1 MIRALIGGVV
11 AAGVLAVASVS
22 SHAQDSRPV
31 LNLDTAQ
38 QMASAC
44 LALAKTEG
52 WPMHVAIV
60 DNHGNLKLYAR
71 MDGTSLLPQKIA
83 IMKAETS
90 ASFPVSTK
98 QIAGFGFPEG
108 VAGPFSTVPG
118 VIFFE
123 GGIPIMGAGGHIG
136 GIGVSGSSAENDGKC
151 AQAGIDAVASLLK

>member
-1 MIRALIGGVV
+1 MIRALIGSIVAAGLMVV
-11 AAGVLAVASVS
+11 AATAA
-22 SHAQDSRPV
+22 HAQDSRPA

-38 QMASAC
+38 QMAAAC
-44 LALAKTEG
+44 LAMAKTEG
-52 WPMHVAIV
+52 WPMHVAVV

-90 ASFPVSTK
+90 ASFPVTTK
-98 QIAGFGFPEG
+98 QLGGLGFPEG
-108 VAGPFSTVPG
+108 NAGPFSSIPG

-123 GGIPIMGAGGHIG
+123 GGLPIMGAGGHIG

-151 AQAGIDAVASLLK
+151 AQAGLDAVANILK